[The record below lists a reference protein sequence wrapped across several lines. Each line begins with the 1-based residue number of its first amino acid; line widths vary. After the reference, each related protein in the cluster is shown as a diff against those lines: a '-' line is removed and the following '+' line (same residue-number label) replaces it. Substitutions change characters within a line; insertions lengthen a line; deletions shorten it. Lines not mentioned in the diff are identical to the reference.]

1 MRPSEALSLH
11 RTEILEIL
19 SRYRVENPR
28 VFGSVARGED
38 DEKSD
43 IDLLV
48 DNLPGFTL
56 FQYGQLVDELESV
69 TKKKTDVITTSSLN
83 GSPEFLERVTN
94 EAVPL

>member
-1 MRPSEALSLH
+1 MRPSESLSLH
-11 RTEILEIL
+11 RTEILEVL

-28 VFGSVARGED
+28 VFGSIARGED

-56 FQYGQLVDELESV
+56 FQYGQLIDELEFI

>member
-1 MRPSEALSLH
+1 MRPSKALSLH
-11 RTEILEIL
+11 RTEILEVL

-56 FQYGQLVDELESV
+56 FQYGQLIDELESV
-69 TKKKTDVITTSSLN
+69 TQKKTDVVTTSSLN
-83 GSPEFLERVTN
+83 GSTKFLERVTR
-94 EAVPL
+94 EAIPL

>member
-11 RTEILEIL
+11 RTEILEVL

-56 FQYGQLVDELESV
+56 FQYGQLIDELESV

-83 GSPEFLERVTN
+83 SSPEFFERVTN